1 MTIEMINQLAG
12 AILGASI
19 AVVVA
24 GLLKT
29 TATDEDY

>member
-1 MTIEMINQLAG
+1 MSVEMINQLAG

-24 GLLKT
+24 GLIKT
-29 TATDEDY
+29 KATDEEY

>member
-1 MTIEMINQLAG
+1 MSVETLNQLAG

-24 GLLKT
+24 VLLKS
-29 TATDEDY
+29 TAADSDY

>member
-1 MTIEMINQLAG
+1 MTIEALNQLAG

-24 GLLKT
+24 VLLKSS
-29 TATDEDY
+29 AVDEDY